1 MRTPSRPNK
10 PQRAQPDEQQNTQ
23 LVVDFELREGLMFLL
38 IQNFGPTVAREVRIS
53 FNQAILVLNAEK
65 KLNELNIFRKLRYLA
80 PYKTIEVFLDP
91 ASLFLLK
98 LKDKEVAIKLSYQ
111 DAQGKTVTEEII
123 HDLSIYTD
131 LPILLNH
138 QHHG

>member
-1 MRTPSRPNK
+1 MRTPSRPSK
-10 PQRAQPDEQQNTQ
+10 PQIAKPDEEETGWV
-23 LVVDFELREGLMFLL
+23 VVDFELRRGLMFLL

-80 PYKTIEVFLDP
+80 PYKTIEVYLDP
-91 ASLFLLK
+91 ASLFLQK
-98 LKDKEVAIKLSYQ
+98 LEDKEGAIKLSYQ

-131 LPILLNH
+131 LPILLNL